1 MHQGA
6 RDMPLPAVH
15 GSAGGSLLRGVQAV
29 RQPVSEGEKGQAMTA
44 IFDREDERREL
55 RKLIDHYQQRADKY
69 EYEYQLDGMP
79 SQERAWMR
87 NERMADALRL
97 ALDGSSV
104 LDRYHDL
111 RWRVMELDT
120 GDADKLVKQVDY
132 LQKRLMEGD
141 EA

>member
-1 MHQGA
+1 
-6 RDMPLPAVH
+6 
-15 GSAGGSLLRGVQAV
+15 
-29 RQPVSEGEKGQAMTA
+29 MTA

-55 RKLIDHYQQRADKY
+55 RKLIDHYQARADKY
-69 EYEYQLDGMP
+69 EYEYQIDGTA
-79 SQERAWMR
+79 SQERAWRR

-120 GDADKLVKQVDY
+120 DDVDKLVKQVEY
-132 LQKRLMEGD
+132 LQKRIMEG
-141 EA
+141 

>member
-1 MHQGA
+1 MSVAQE
-6 RDMPLPAVH
+6 
-15 GSAGGSLLRGVQAV
+15 V
-29 RQPVSEGEKGQAMTA
+29 RQSVPEGQEGQAMTA

-55 RKLIDHYQQRADKY
+55 RKLIDHYQARADKY

-120 GDADKLVKQVDY
+120 GDVDALVKQVDY
-132 LQKRLMEGD
+132 LQKRLMEG
-141 EA
+141 

>member
-1 MHQGA
+1 
-6 RDMPLPAVH
+6 MPLPAVH
-15 GSAGGSLLRGVQAV
+15 RGAGGSLLRGVQEV
-29 RQPVSEGEKGQAMTA
+29 REPVPEGEEGQEMTA

-55 RKLIDHYQQRADKY
+55 RKLIDHYQARADKY
-69 EYEYQLDGMP
+69 EYDYQLDGMA

-120 GDADKLVKQVDY
+120 GDVDALVKRVKY
-132 LQKRLMEGD
+132 LQKRIMEG
-141 EA
+141 